1 MKLKLT
7 LPLIFLLLI
16 VALYG
21 FVDGWFSPKPKEYAS
36 LKIPEVVDYNFHIKP
51 ILSDNCYTC
60 HGPDANKRKAGL
72 RLDIEETAFKEL
84 SESSGY
90 ALVKGKPHKSKVYE
104 VIVSDDP
111 KVIMPPVDSNLS
123 LSAYEKDLIK
133 KWIEQGG
140 AEFEKHWAYI
150 VPEKEEL
157 PQSGGVSDWGGA
169 NEIDAFILEK
179 LEEKGLQPS
188 EKASDEILIRRISLD
203 VTGLPPSPE
212 MVEKLMKDTSEERI
226 EKVIDAFLA
235 SPAYGERMTQSWLDV
250 ARYADSHGYQ
260 DDSYRTMWPWRDWVI
275 HAFNSNLPYDDF
287 LTCKL
292 PEIYFPMLPKSK
304 CWRRPSI
311 ETIPLPRRVGLFK
324 KNIG

>member
-84 SESSGY
+84 TESSGY

-133 KWIEQGG
+133 KWIEQG

-157 PQSGGVSDWGGA
+157 PQSEASDWGN

-212 MVEKLMKDTSEERI
+212 MVEKLMKDSSEERI

-287 LTCKL
+287 LTWQIAGDLL
-292 PEIYFPMLPKSK
+292 PNATKEQVLATAFNRNHPLPK
-304 CWRRPSI
+304 
-311 ETIPLPRRVGLFK
+311 RVGLFK